1 MIRRPPRSTLFPYT
15 TLFRSTS
22 GLNTPSGLNG
32 VLSVTSTDQNDIVSS
47 FSNYDYSVDVSAP
60 GSNIYSTWMN
70 DTYSYASG
78 TSMSSP
84 LAAGLAALV
93 FSRFP
98 SYNPLQV
105 AEQICV
111 NSDDIDG
118 LNPFYTNMIGRGRI
132 NAYKALMNTDSKSV
146 RAYDITHS
154 DVTEGSNGDGVYKP
168 NENILVKIKL
178 RNLLNPINNL
188 SVSLQ
193 SQTAYATVLTNTY
206 YIGAMSTMDSTEGS
220 FIFNISDDVPES
232 YDLPFFINFNYD
244 GNTDFQAF
252 SVIANPTYLNQ
263 TANDIDVTITST
275 GNIGYNDY
283 PDNKQ
288 GIGFK
293 YKDQNTMLFEGALM
307 YGTNYKIIND
317 AARASN
323 VDAQSKDFTAL
334 KSFVLNTPGTI
345 ADQQGYSVFNDDAA
359 GSIKLGIETKLR
371 TYSFVDY
378 PYEKFIILDYTMIN
392 KGAGAFSNFYT
403 GLFFDWDL
411 TDGSDDVAA
420 YDSLNN
426 LGYVYHSGGN
436 PDSYIGCHVLSS
448 DNTGFYAIANTGD
461 DGGFGIYDGF
471 TDTEKWQS
479 ISSGII
485 KKTAGPDD
493 ISFVISSGPYNIPL
507 GDSIHVAFAIAAG
520 DDFGDLINSVQS
532 ARLKYNQVITG
543 AEKEVDGTK
552 PKEFYLAQNYPNPF
566 NPSTTIKYQL
576 PENGYVSLK
585 IYDVLGN
592 EIETLVNKEQTTGT
606 YNYQWLEG
614 NYPPSG
620 VYFYRLTIGEFSQTR
635 KMIILK

>member
-1 MIRRPPRSTLFPYT
+1 
-15 TLFRSTS
+15 
-22 GLNTPSGLNG
+22 
-32 VLSVTSTDQNDIVSS
+32 
-47 FSNYDYSVDVSAP
+47 
-60 GSNIYSTWMN
+60 MN